1 MKIFGIEHILYLII
15 VLVISIPVLFVLNK
29 YKNNEK
35 VKNNVLKVVGGLL
48 FIAIMVNRLSI
59 VFKNDNIKWSALI
72 PDSYCGMSSLVLS
85 LAVLLGKKDNAVL
98 HFVWFLALLG
108 GIITHVYPDFL
119 PQNPSIFYIP
129 TISGLLHHTFAVF
142 LVVLILMY
150 KHINITYKKWYCT
163 LFGFTCYFSVGAFL
177 ISVFDYN
184 DAFHM
189 MEPILGGT
197 PLTSWVMAPI
207 YIVLYGL
214 VILFTEICRRKKE

>member
-1 MKIFGIEHILYLII
+1 MKIFGIEHILYLTI

-142 LVVLILMY
+142 LVVLLLMY